1 MIQKLKTY
9 INLSNLSILALCLV
23 VFQFPF
29 YRRFIPITIALW
41 VLLSLV
47 MGIYKKHRL
56 KFNWRLMTSIA
67 FFGLYCLGVLWSENS
82 ANAGF
87 DLEVKMSLA
96 IIPIVI
102 MFSNYKVEQIKMLL
116 LTFIAGLLVCVIWL
130 LVIGANNYYCT
141 CDTRQL
147 LYIHLSKEIHPSY
160 LAFYMNVGIG
170 ILLID
175 YFNGALGLFK
185 RRWVYVALILIFTGF
200 SILLLSKIGILTSA
214 ILFLSLLIYW
224 LIKRKWILFLLFTF
238 CSILGSYVIY
248 KGSDL
253 VQSRVQEFVEGVDTD
268 TEKTWLESTSL
279 RTVIWNE
286 STSLFLDNFWIGVGT
301 GDVQDELLERYE
313 DAGINQAVRQ
323 NLNAHNQ
330 FLQTSV
336 ALGVLGLLT
345 IAIMLLQ
352 ALIRMKRMKYFN
364 LIFSLISGVFFFTE
378 SVLETQ
384 AGVVFFAVFF
394 AIFNSIN
401 FSNSNNETSNSDT
414 VLPA

>member
-1 MIQKLKTY
+1 
-9 INLSNLSILALCLV
+9 

-47 MGIYKKHRL
+47 MGIYKKHKL
-56 KFNWRLMTSIA
+56 KFNWRLMTSIM

-175 YFNGALGLFK
+175 YFNGALVLFK

-330 FLQTSV
+330 FLQTSI